1 MTTDPTTSTEYLLG
15 GISAK
20 LDGLSSE
27 LRASERRT
35 SDRLDGHARRL
46 DEVVAR
52 VDSIESLTDRLRGIT
67 TAAKVTWTMA
77 GATVSGVVVAILLRL
92 V

>member
-15 GISAK
+15 TIAAK

-35 SDRLDGHARRL
+35 SDRLDGQSRRL
-46 DEVVAR
+46 DDHSSRIDA
-52 VDSIESLTDRLRGIT
+52 IEALTDRLRGVT